1 MSQNKRDMKRHL
13 IILLVLFAGLSG
25 VHAVTKLSLAE
36 LDSRGWET
44 LKGQQVCITTP
55 LVVCG
60 TYQGVVTLAEER
72 LFVAEERAP
81 GLADGDS
88 TAYWQRVAYNASKRI
103 RLACKYP
110 YSLNLGATV
119 RNLKATV
126 TGNRELLSG
135 QQPTFNNYRPSK
147 RVPAFQGADIIV
159 CSANIQ
165 NYFVHLGG
173 YATRNNTAGQHALQ
187 RLKTASALCRLN
199 ADVYALCELE
209 KGPSAPAELVAAMN
223 EVCRA
228 ERYAFVA
235 TDATDGDTISVGYV
249 YRTDRVR
256 PYGEMY
262 YAYPDKHDIYAYRF
276 LLQGFEHI
284 ASGERFAISLNHT
297 RSKRGN
303 PQESNARRMANTE
316 RILACISDWNA
327 TTDAD
332 PDVLLLGD
340 YNCYTFEQP
349 LQTIIRAGYED
360 LLASDS
366 LHYTYSYKGECGSLD
381 RVFASP
387 TMSAQVIGVEP
398 IHWNTDYYYS
408 AAYYSK
414 YNYKNNVIPKEATDI
429 RKYMSKQAKQNLLFR
444 YSDHDP
450 VLIGIKFV
458 K

>member
-1 MSQNKRDMKRHL
+1 MKRL
-13 IILLVLFAGLSG
+13 VVVLFSVLSVCSVAFG
-25 VHAVTKLSLAE
+25 VTRISLAE
-36 LDSRGWET
+36 LDADGWSKW
-44 LKGQQVCITTP
+44 KGRQVCITTP

-60 TYQGVVTLAEER
+60 TFKDSLALADER
-72 LFVAEERAP
+72 LFVPEERAT

-103 RLACKYP
+103 RLNCKYP
-110 YSLNLGATV
+110 YSLNLGATI
-119 RNLKATV
+119 RNLTAVV
-126 TGNRELLSG
+126 TGERQLLSA
-135 QQPTFNNYRPSK
+135 QQPTFKNFRPDK
-147 RVPAFQGADIIV
+147 QVPKFPDADVIV
-159 CSANIQ
+159 CAANIQ

-173 YATRNNTAGQHALQ
+173 YATRRTSPGQHTLQ
-187 RLKTASALCRLN
+187 SLKTAHALCQLN

-223 EVCRA
+223 QVCRK

-249 YRTDRVR
+249 YRLDRVR
-256 PYGEMY
+256 PYGAMQ
-262 YAYPDKHDIYAYRF
+262 YAYEDKHDIYAYRF

-303 PQESNARRMANTE
+303 PQDSNAKRMDNTE
-316 RILACISDWNA
+316 HILNCIQSWS
-327 TTDAD
+327 TTADAD

-340 YNCYTFEQP
+340 YNCYTYEQP
-349 LQTIIRAGYED
+349 LQTIVRAGYDD
-360 LLASDS
+360 LLATDS

-381 RVFASP
+381 RVFATPSM
-387 TMSAQVIGVEP
+387 TAQVLGVEP

-414 YNYKNNVIPKEATDI
+414 YNFKNNLIPAQVTDLKAI
-429 RKYMSKQAKQNLLFR
+429 IPYLSKQAKKNLLFR

-450 VLIGIKFV
+450 VLIGIKLNR